1 MTAAN
6 FILFKVPQDNASRIF
21 ESLKSQGVLIKN
33 MSPQGGLLRDCLRV
47 TVGAPEENQAF
58 LNALKIAL
66 NH

>member
-1 MTAAN
+1 
-6 FILFKVPQDNASRIF
+6 
-21 ESLKSQGVLIKN
+21 

-58 LNALKIAL
+58 LNALKTAL